1 MDMQFF
7 ASYSTVPGPIPGT
20 CLKFVTFTDQS
31 L

>member
-7 ASYSTVPGPIPGT
+7 ATYSTVPGPIPGA
-20 CLKFVTFTDQS
+20 CLKFVACTDQS